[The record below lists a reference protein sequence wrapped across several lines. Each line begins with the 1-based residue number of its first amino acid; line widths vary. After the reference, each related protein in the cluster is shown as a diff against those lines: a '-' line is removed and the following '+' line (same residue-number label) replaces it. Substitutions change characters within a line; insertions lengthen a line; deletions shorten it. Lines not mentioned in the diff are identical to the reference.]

1 MPAPLLMLGAAL
13 LFSLMGL
20 CVKLASSQYSPSEI
34 LLVRSLVGVALLLCL
49 ARWRGVA
56 LGTRLPWM
64 HVWRGVIGVAALLLW
79 FWAIAGLPLA
89 TAMTLNQMSAI
100 WMALFLLGGA
110 ILLGGKSLDLRL
122 IVAVLVGFLGVA
134 LVLQPTFA
142 RDQLPW
148 GLAGLASGMLAA
160 MAYLQ
165 VTALGRAGE
174 PEIRVV
180 FYFSLAGVVA
190 AGLLSLFTPAPPR
203 PQGHSLYGFGLLL
216 AVGLSATLAQVLMTA
231 AYARGKVL
239 ANASLN
245 YSGIVFSA
253 LLGWLVF
260 EEAPGWLALLGMLL
274 IVGAG
279 LTATLLRSRQV
290 KDIPSD
296 AHNE

>member
-1 MPAPLLMLGAAL
+1 M
-13 LFSLMGL
+13 
-20 CVKLASSQYSPSEI
+20 
-34 LLVRSLVGVALLLCL
+34 
-49 ARWRGVA
+49 
-56 LGTRLPWM
+56 
-64 HVWRGVIGVAALLLW
+64 
-79 FWAIAGLPLA
+79 
-89 TAMTLNQMSAI
+89 
-100 WMALFLLGGA
+100 
-110 ILLGGKSLDLRL
+110 
-122 IVAVLVGFLGVA
+122 LVGFVGVA

-190 AGLLSLFTPAPPR
+190 AGLLSLFTPTPAR
-203 PQGHSLYGFGLLL
+203 PQGHGLYDLGLLL

-231 AYARGKVL
+231 AYARGKML

-260 EEAPGWLALLGMLL
+260 DEAPGWLALLGMLL

-279 LTATLLRSRQV
+279 LTATLLRSRQA
-290 KDIPSD
+290 KDLPSD

>member
-1 MPAPLLMLGAAL
+1 MPAPFLMLGAAL

-34 LLVRSLVGVALLLCL
+34 LLVRSLVGVALLLLL

-110 ILLGGKSLDLRL
+110 ILLGGKSLDPRL
-122 IVAVLVGFLGVA
+122 IVAVLVGFVGVA

-190 AGLLSLFTPAPPR
+190 AGLLSLFTPAPLR
-203 PQGHSLYGFGLLL
+203 PQGHTLYGMALLL
-216 AVGLSATLAQVLMTA
+216 AVGISATLAQVLMTA
-231 AYARGKVL
+231 AYARGKML

-260 EEAPGWLALLGMLL
+260 DEAPGWLALLGMLL

-279 LTATLLRSRQV
+279 LTATLLRSRQA
-290 KDIPSD
+290 KDLPSD